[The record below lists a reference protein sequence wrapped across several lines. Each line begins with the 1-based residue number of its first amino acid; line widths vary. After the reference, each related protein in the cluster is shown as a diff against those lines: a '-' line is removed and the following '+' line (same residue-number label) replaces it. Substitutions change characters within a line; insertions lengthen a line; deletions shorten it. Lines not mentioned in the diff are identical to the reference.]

1 MTELAFIFPGQGSQ
15 QVGMGAELAQTSPVA
30 DAVFQEADAFWRGLQ
45 AKTRA
50 KQDGPVLSQLCFEGP
65 EEALKQT
72 ENTQLAILTCSVATF
87 RVLKEYGVVPNV
99 VAGHS
104 LGEYSALVAAG
115 VLDFSD
121 ALRLV
126 HARASLMAEAG
137 ETQQGTMAAIL
148 GMETEQLQQL
158 CDTTEGIVNIANYN
172 CPGQLVISGEVD
184 AVNRVVAFAKVEIG
198 ERRCRPLAVSGAFH
212 SPLMA
217 PAQQKFRAVLNSVTL
232 YPPQV
237 NIVMNVT
244 GKLATDVD
252 SIKHLLFQQITQPV
266 QWEKT
271 LYAIKNTGITH
282 FVEVGP
288 GKVLSGLVKRTLS
301 ESNAVN
307 VEDVKTLSLV
317 TNEYGNGGQI

>member
-1 MTELAFIFPGQGSQ
+1 MTQLAFIFPGQGSQ
-15 QVGMGAELAQTSPVA
+15 QVGMGAELARAYPIANT
-30 DAVFQEADAFWRGLQ
+30 VFQEADIALG
-45 AKTRA
+45 RA
-50 KQDGPVLSQLCFEGP
+50 LSQLCFEGP

-72 ENTQLAILTCSVATF
+72 ENTQLAILTCSVATL
-87 RVLKEYGVVPNV
+87 RILKELGITPNA

-115 VLDFSD
+115 VLDFAD

-126 HARASLMAEAG
+126 HARASLMAEAGG

-148 GMETEQLQQL
+148 GMETEQLREL
-158 CDTTEGIVNIANYN
+158 CDGTEGAVNIANYN

-184 AVNRVVAFAKVEIG
+184 AVNHVVSLAKAEIG
-198 ERRCRPLAVSGAFH
+198 ERRCRLLPVSGAFH

-217 PAQQKFRAVLNSVTL
+217 PAQQKFRSALDSVTL

-237 NIVMNVT
+237 DIVMNVT
-244 GKLATDVD
+244 GEFVKDVED
-252 SIKHLLFQQITQPV
+252 IRHLLFQQITQPV

-271 LYAIKNTGITH
+271 LRAIEKAGITH

-288 GKVLSGLVKRTLS
+288 GKVLSGLVKRTLP
-301 ESNAVN
+301 ESSTVN
-307 VEDVKTLSLV
+307 VEGIKTLSV
-317 TNEYGNGGQI
+317 VADEHGNGG

>member
-1 MTELAFIFPGQGSQ
+1 MTQLAFIFPGQGSQ
-15 QVGMGAELAQTSPVA
+15 QVGMGAELARAYPIANT
-30 DAVFQEADAFWRGLQ
+30 VFQEADIALG
-45 AKTRA
+45 RA
-50 KQDGPVLSQLCFEGP
+50 LSQLCFEGP

-72 ENTQLAILTCSVATF
+72 ENTQLAILTCSVATL
-87 RVLKEYGVVPNV
+87 RILKELGITPNA

-115 VLDFSD
+115 VLDFAD

-148 GMETEQLQQL
+148 GMETEQLREL
-158 CDTTEGIVNIANYN
+158 CDGTEGPVNIANYN

-184 AVNRVVAFAKVEIG
+184 AVNHVVSLAKAEIG
-198 ERRCRPLAVSGAFH
+198 ERRCRLLPVSGAFH

-217 PAQQKFRAVLNSVTL
+217 PAQQKFRSALDSVTL

-237 NIVMNVT
+237 DIVMNVT
-244 GKLATDVD
+244 GEFVKDVED
-252 SIKHLLFQQITQPV
+252 IRHLLFQQITQPV

-271 LYAIKNTGITH
+271 LRTIEKAGITH

-288 GKVLSGLVKRTLS
+288 GKVLSGLVKRTLP
-301 ESNAVN
+301 ESSTVN
-307 VEDVKTLSLV
+307 VEDIKTLSV
-317 TNEYGNGGQI
+317 VADEHGNGG